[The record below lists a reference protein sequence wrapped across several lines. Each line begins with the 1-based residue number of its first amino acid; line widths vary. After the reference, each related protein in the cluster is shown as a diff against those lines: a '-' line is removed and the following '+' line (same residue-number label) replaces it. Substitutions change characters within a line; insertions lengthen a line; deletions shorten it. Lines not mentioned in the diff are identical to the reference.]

1 MLVFKCKFEPLDDI
15 DSLSFPSY
23 MANSDE
29 YIVELFYKNPESIKS
44 HPHKGMAFLESVQ
57 HAFIKR
63 YALLI

>member
-1 MLVFKCKFEPLDDI
+1 
-15 DSLSFPSY
+15 

-44 HPHKGMAFLESVQ
+44 HPHNGMAFLESVQ
-57 HAFIKR
+57 YAFIKR